1 MFELV
6 DWYHQEKTIELT
18 LFSTPELNKYLRPKE
33 KECKQGHYFLIKYRR
48 SGSKTEDV
56 VEIDLNT

>member
-18 LFSTPELNKYLRPKE
+18 LFSTPELNKYLSPIE
-33 KECKQGHYFLIKYRR
+33 KKCKQGHFLIKYRR
-48 SGSKTEDV
+48 SGSKTQDV